1 MEDGDIDLAEENA
14 RLRAELLAANAQQQ
28 QPAAQHLVNAVVKIP
43 PFWPMRPV
51 EWFLQAESVFTTSH
65 ITSERTRFHY
75 VLQQLPPETITT
87 ALDIIKNQ
95 ATLPDP
101 YTRLKNKLTHTFGKT
116 KYQMCDELLDMP
128 ALGSGKP
135 SLLMSNMLALL
146 PDGDQPGTLF
156 MCMFLRRLP
165 EFMRRQL
172 KAGRYETTEE
182 MARAADDLW
191 EDSAGIHAATQS
203 SGSHRQHSPA
213 AKHSG
218 GNRDQRRYSPAARH
232 SGGNRD
238 QRQRSPSPRR
248 LLKDYPSG
256 NRLCPYHWAF
266 GRLAK
271 SCRPNCAWTSQQGN

>member
-1 MEDGDIDLAEENA
+1 M
-14 RLRAELLAANAQQQ
+14 
-28 QPAAQHLVNAVVKIP
+28 
-43 PFWPMRPV
+43 
-51 EWFLQAESVFTTSH
+51 
-65 ITSERTRFHY
+65 
-75 VLQQLPPETITT
+75 LQQLPPETITT

-146 PDGDQPGTLF
+146 PEGDQPGTLF
-156 MCMFLRRLP
+156 LCMFLRRLP

-172 KAGRYETTEE
+172 KAGRYETPDE

-191 EDSAGIHAATQS
+191 EDAAGIHAATQPS
-203 SGSHRQHSPA
+203 SNNRRQSPA
-213 AKHSG
+213 ANHSG
-218 GNRDQRRYSPAARH
+218 GNR
-232 SGGNRD
+232 N

-248 LLKDYPSG
+248 RQLKDYPIG
-256 NRLCPYHWAF
+256 NTLCPYHWAF

-271 SCRPNCAWTSQQGN
+271 SCRPNCAWISHQGN